1 MLRLEGA
8 VLASILGPH
17 FLIFVTALHICHQ
30 SEGLGL
36 CRQQPQGLPDPQAGS
51 PQVLTPEFGAVSNGW
66 TRKPVR
72 SPPCHCEPRKPSS
85 SLAGSPPHL
94 SQEAVFSVEEGR
106 PDSHGIVLQAVF
118 RILCGVLAMERLIRK
133 LGYP

>member
-1 MLRLEGA
+1 MFATRKMVLRLEGA

-17 FLIFVTALHICHQ
+17 FLIFVTALRICHQ

-51 PQVLTPEFGAVSNGW
+51 PRVLTPEFGAVSNGW

-85 SLAGSPPHL
+85 SLAGPLLICLRKQCSQWEKEDQTAMVL
-94 SQEAVFSVEEGR
+94 SSRLCLESCVVFWLWR
-106 PDSHGIVLQAVF
+106 D
-118 RILCGVLAMERLIRK
+118 
-133 LGYP
+133 